1 MTVISKVFR
10 QLVFRQLLLALLA
23 TPWAFLCF
31 ADNGLSTEQTFP
43 KRKAG
48 LWQVKAVGLEQA
60 GMPPTLF
67 CVGDATDS
75 SSQHIDRKPGVL
87 GSCTLGAFK
96 QAQGGWL
103 AESVCKDSKTTIKSQ
118 AVLTGDLNVE
128 YRIDTVVTY
137 LPPIAGTR
145 KIDQDSLV
153 AKLVGPCAANQKPG
167 DLVVPGMG
175 TLNLTDGTFK
185 AELKPALKRSKGSQA
200 AKKQR

>member
-1 MTVISKVFR
+1 MTATSKVTHP
-10 QLVFRQLLLALLA
+10 LLLALL
-23 TPWAFLCF
+23 LL
-31 ADNGLSTEQTFP
+31 LSVGVNSTESALAPEQTFP

-48 LWQVKAVGLEQA
+48 LWQIKAAGLEQA

-67 CVGDATDS
+67 CVGEVTDS
-75 SSQHIDRKPGVL
+75 ANHHIDRKPGIL

-103 AESVCKDSKTTIKSQ
+103 AESICKDSRTTIKSQ
-118 AVLTGDLNVE
+118 AVLTGDLNTE
-128 YRIDTVVTY
+128 YRIDTLVTY

-145 KIDQDSLV
+145 KTDQDSLI
-153 AKLVGPCAANQKPG
+153 AKLLGACAANQKPG

-185 AELKPALKRSKGSQA
+185 AEPKPGPKGGKRSKS

>member
-1 MTVISKVFR
+1 MTVTFNFLRS
-10 QLVFRQLLLALLA
+10 LSPLLLVLALTA
-23 TPWAFLCF
+23 NAQ
-31 ADNGLSTEQTFP
+31 TENSPSSEIAFP

-48 LWQVKAVGLEQA
+48 LWQIKAVGLEQA

-67 CVGDATDS
+67 CVGDVTDTQT
-75 SSQHIDRKPGVL
+75 QHLDRKPGVL
-87 GSCTLGAFK
+87 GSCTLGSFK

-103 AESVCKDSKTTIKSQ
+103 AESVCKDSRTTVKSQ

-145 KIDQDSLV
+145 KTDQDSLV
-153 AKLVGPCAANQKPG
+153 AKFIGACSSAQKPG

-175 TLNLTDGTFK
+175 TLNLNDGTFR
-185 AELKPALKRSKGSQA
+185 AEAKPIRKG

>member
-1 MTVISKVFR
+1 MTVISNLLRKLSF
-10 QLVFRQLLLALLA
+10 LLLVI
-23 TPWAFLCF
+23 PF
-31 ADNGLSTEQTFP
+31 AAAAQSDNPSPAENSFP

-48 LWQVKAVGLEQA
+48 LWQIKAIGLEQA

-67 CVGDATDS
+67 CVGEATDT
-75 SSQHIDRKPGVL
+75 QAKHLDRKPGVL
-87 GSCTLGAFK
+87 GSCTLGSFK

-103 AESVCKDSKTTIKSQ
+103 AESICKDTRTTVKSQ

-145 KIDQDSLV
+145 KTDQDSLI
-153 AKLVGPCAANQKPG
+153 AKLVGACSATQKPG

-175 TLNLTDGTFK
+175 TLNLNDGTFR
-185 AELKPALKRSKGSQA
+185 AEAKPSRKGT
-200 AKKQR
+200 KKQR

>member
-1 MTVISKVFR
+1 MTATFKFLAIFCWFV
-10 QLVFRQLLLALLA
+10 LAL
-23 TPWAFLCF
+23 PF
-31 ADNGLSTEQTFP
+31 AANAQTANSAGAENNFP

-48 LWQVKAVGLEQA
+48 LWQIKAVGLEQA

-67 CVGDATDS
+67 CVGDVTDTQT
-75 SSQHIDRKPGVL
+75 QHLDRKPGVL
-87 GSCTLGAFK
+87 GSCTLGSFK

-103 AESVCKDSKTTIKSQ
+103 AESICKDSRTTVKSQ
-118 AVLTGDLNVE
+118 AVLTGDLNLE

-145 KIDQDSLV
+145 KTDQDSLL
-153 AKLVGPCAANQKPG
+153 AKFMGACSAAQKPG

-175 TLNLTDGTFK
+175 TLNLNDGTFR
-185 AELKPALKRSKGSQA
+185 AEAKPSRKG

>member
-1 MTVISKVFR
+1 MTVISNS
-10 QLVFRQLLLALLA
+10 LVNLSLLLFAL
-23 TPWAFLCF
+23 PF
-31 ADNGLSTEQTFP
+31 AANAQTANSADTENNFP

-48 LWQVKAVGLEQA
+48 LWQIKAVGLEQA

-67 CVGDATDS
+67 CVGEVTDTQT
-75 SSQHIDRKPGVL
+75 QHLDRKPGVL
-87 GSCTLGAFK
+87 GSCTMGSFK

-103 AESVCKDSKTTIKSQ
+103 AESICKDSRTTVKSQ
-118 AVLTGDLNVE
+118 AVLTGDLNLE

-145 KIDQDSLV
+145 KTDQDSLV
-153 AKLVGPCAANQKPG
+153 AKFMGACAAAQKPG

-175 TLNLTDGTFK
+175 TLNLNDGTFR
-185 AELKPALKRSKGSQA
+185 AEAKPSRKG

>member
-1 MTVISKVFR
+1 MNVIFKFSKN
-10 QLVFRQLLLALLA
+10 LSLLLLALPLA
-23 TPWAFLCF
+23 AI
-31 ADNGLSTEQTFP
+31 AQTENPSSSESTFP

-48 LWQVKAVGLEQA
+48 LWQIKAVGLEQA

-67 CVGDATDS
+67 CVGDVTDTQT
-75 SSQHIDRKPGVL
+75 QHLDRKPGVL
-87 GSCTLGAFK
+87 GSCTLGSFK

-103 AESVCKDSKTTIKSQ
+103 AESVCKDSRSTVKSQ

-145 KIDQDSLV
+145 KTDQDSLV
-153 AKLVGPCAANQKPG
+153 AKFIGACSSAQKPG

-175 TLNLTDGTFK
+175 TLNLNDGTFR
-185 AELKPALKRSKGSQA
+185 AEAKPSRKG

>member
-1 MTVISKVFR
+1 MTVTCKSLKKLCALF
-10 QLVFRQLLLALLA
+10 LALPFSASCLA
-23 TPWAFLCF
+23 ENLPVSE
-31 ADNGLSTEQTFP
+31 LSFP

-48 LWQVKAVGLEQA
+48 LWQVKAIGLEQA

-67 CVGDATDS
+67 CVGEATDTQA
-75 SSQHIDRKPGVL
+75 QHLDRKPGVL
-87 GSCTLGAFK
+87 GSCSLGSFK

-103 AESVCKDSKTTIKSQ
+103 AESICKDSKTTVKSQ

-137 LPPIAGTR
+137 MPPISGTR
-145 KIDQDSLV
+145 KSDQDSLV
-153 AKLVGPCAANQKPG
+153 AKFMGSCSATQKPG

-175 TLNLTDGTFK
+175 TLNLSDGTFRAEAK
-185 AELKPALKRSKGSQA
+185 ATRKS

>member
-1 MTVISKVFR
+1 MTATSKVIY
-10 QLVFRQLLLALLA
+10 QLLIALSLLFSA
-23 TPWAFLCF
+23 GVCGAE
-31 ADNGLSTEQTFP
+31 NGSPIEQTFP

-48 LWQVKAVGLEQA
+48 LWQIKAAGLEQA

-67 CVGDATDS
+67 CVGEITDS
-75 SSQHIDRKPGVL
+75 ANHHIDRKPGVL

-103 AESVCKDSKTTIKSQ
+103 AESICKDSRTTVKSQ
-118 AVLTGDLNVE
+118 AVLTGDLNSE
-128 YRIDTVVTY
+128 YRIDTLVTY
-137 LPPIAGTR
+137 LPAIAGTR
-145 KIDQDSLV
+145 KTDQDSLI
-153 AKLVGPCAANQKPG
+153 AKLVGACAASQKPG

-185 AELKPALKRSKGSQA
+185 AESKPSPKSGKRSKS

>member
-1 MTVISKVFR
+1 MTATSKVIH
-10 QLVFRQLLLALLA
+10 QSLLTLSLLFSMGVYSA
-23 TPWAFLCF
+23 E
-31 ADNGLSTEQTFP
+31 STITSEQIFP

-48 LWQVKAVGLEQA
+48 LWQVKAAGLEQA

-67 CVGDATDS
+67 CVGEITDS
-75 SSQHIDRKPGVL
+75 ANHHIDRKPGVL

-103 AESVCKDSKTTIKSQ
+103 AESICKDSRTTVKSQ
-118 AVLTGDLNVE
+118 AVLTGDLNTE
-128 YRIDTVVTY
+128 YRIDTLVTY
-137 LPPIAGTR
+137 LPAIAGTR
-145 KIDQDSLV
+145 KTDQDSLI

-185 AELKPALKRSKGSQA
+185 AEPKLGPKGGKRSKS